1 MVDQPQYI
9 TPEGFNELE
18 KRLRYLTQARRAEVA
33 ERLHLAV
40 AEGGDLTE
48 NAEYEDAKNEQAFV
62 EGEIQRLEMILNNA
76 EVIENSGAGDEVT
89 LGSRVTVTEKGSR
102 ETEVYQIVGS
112 AEARPGEGRISAG
125 SPLGKA
131 LLGAKV
137 RQRVTVQAPDGK
149 HRLHHQIDRVTRCG
163 ARHGG
168 FERRALRSDAAVL
181 RLAGSARHRGRS
193 GAGRAS
199 PARRPAPPAH

>member
-1 MVDQPQYI
+1 MVDQPQYL
-9 TPEGFNELE
+9 TPEGFAELE
-18 KRLRYLTQARRAEVA
+18 KRLGFLTQVRRAEVA
-33 ERLHLAV
+33 ERLHQAL

-48 NAEYEDAKNEQAFV
+48 NAEYEDAKNEQAFI
-62 EGEIQRLEMILNNA
+62 EGEIQRLEMILNHA
-76 EVIENSGAGDEVT
+76 QVIEDSGNHDVVA

-137 RQRVTVQAPDGK
+137 RQKVTVQAPDGDIIFTIRK
-149 HRLHHQIDRVTRCG
+149 ID
-163 ARHGG
+163 
-168 FERRALRSDAAVL
+168 
-181 RLAGSARHRGRS
+181 
-193 GAGRAS
+193 
-199 PARRPAPPAH
+199 

>member
-1 MVDQPQYI
+1 MVDQPQYL

-18 KRLRYLTQARRAEVA
+18 KRLRYLTQVRRAEVA

-48 NAEYEDAKNEQAFV
+48 NAEYEDAKNEQAFI

-76 EVIENSGAGDEVT
+76 EVIENSGTGDEVT

-137 RQRVTVQAPDGK
+137 RQRVTVQAPDGNIVFTIK
-149 HRLHHQIDRVTRCG
+149 SI
-163 ARHGG
+163 
-168 FERRALRSDAAVL
+168 E
-181 RLAGSARHRGRS
+181 
-193 GAGRAS
+193 
-199 PARRPAPPAH
+199 